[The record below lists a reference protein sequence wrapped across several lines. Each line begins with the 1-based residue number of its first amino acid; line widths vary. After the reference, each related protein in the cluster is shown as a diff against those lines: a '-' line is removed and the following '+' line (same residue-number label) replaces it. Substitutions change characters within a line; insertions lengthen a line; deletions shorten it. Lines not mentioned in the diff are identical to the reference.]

1 MRIKVS
7 LLLLSLL
14 TFMISARA
22 DGWLITPLE
31 AHREAER
38 MADGL
43 VFRGRSTPVPDAP
56 KIVRVKPGDVAAV
69 TSPFDI
75 VFTFSPQDGAVI
87 DPKSFRVLY
96 GFFRMDIT
104 DRVAQQ
110 ANISVGG
117 VTISRANIPAGK
129 HHLVLNVT
137 DSKQR
142 TGEAEFEIEVK

>member
-1 MRIKVS
+1 MRIRVL

-14 TFMISARA
+14 ACMVSARA

-38 MADGL
+38 MAEGL

-56 KIVRVKPGDVAAV
+56 RIVRVKPGEGEV

-104 DRVAQQ
+104 NRVAQQ